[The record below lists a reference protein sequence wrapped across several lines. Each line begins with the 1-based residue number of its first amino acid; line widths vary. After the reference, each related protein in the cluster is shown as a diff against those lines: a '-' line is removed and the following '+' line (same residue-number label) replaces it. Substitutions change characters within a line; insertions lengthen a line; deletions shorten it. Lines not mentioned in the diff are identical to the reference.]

1 MRAADIKKSLIV
13 GAGVMGSSI
22 ALTFARTGIEV
33 ALVDLNEKSLDR
45 AVRLIRS
52 SLNTLA
58 DHGSISS
65 DEIPSILDRIDF
77 SADLKL
83 SARGVD
89 FATEVVV
96 EVEDVKKRV
105 FSELDDLIPE
115 DAIIASNT
123 SGLDIFRFAE
133 IKRPE
138 RLVIAHWFA
147 PAHIIPLVEVVP
159 GPKTSPEVVHSTAEL
174 MKRLGKKPVV
184 MKEFVR
190 SFIVNRIQNYIAM
203 AYFEILENGWATAED
218 IDLAVK
224 TSLGIRLP
232 IVGVV
237 QNMDFTGLDLVL
249 DLMKSYGASNA
260 FIEQKVKQGHLGA
273 KTSKGVYDYNGRSEE
288 EILNKRDLLYLKMLD
303 HLESINAYQPI

>member
-1 MRAADIKKSLIV
+1 MRSEDIKKTIVV
-13 GAGVMGSSI
+13 GAGVMGNSI
-22 ALTFARTGIEV
+22 ALSFAKAGIEV
-33 ALVDLNEKSLDR
+33 ALVDVNKKTLDR
-45 AVRLIRS
+45 ALKLIRS

-58 DHGSISS
+58 DHGSIAG
-65 DEIPSILDRIDF
+65 DEIPSIIDRIQVSTDLES
-77 SADLKL
+77 SAQN
-83 SARGVD
+83 VD
-89 FATEVVV
+89 FAMEVVV
-96 EVEDVKKRV
+96 EVEDVKKKV
-105 FSELDDLIPE
+105 FSELAGLIPE

-123 SGLDIFRFAE
+123 SGLDVFSFAE

-138 RLVIAHWFA
+138 RLVVAHWFA

-159 GPKTSPEVVHSTAEL
+159 GPKTAPEAVQVTADL

-190 SFIVNRIQNYIAM
+190 SFIVNRIQNYMAI

-218 IDLAVK
+218 IDQAVK

-249 DLMKSYGASNA
+249 DVMKSHGVNNT
-260 FIEQKVKQGHLGA
+260 FIEQKVKRGHLGA

-288 EILNKRDLLYLKMLD
+288 EILNKRDRLYLSVLD
-303 HLESINAYQPI
+303 HLEDMNAFQPV

>member
-22 ALTFARTGIEV
+22 ALTFARAGIEV
-33 ALVDLNEKSLDR
+33 ALVDLNEKSLER

-65 DEIPSILDRIDF
+65 DEIPSILDRIHF
-77 SADLKL
+77 STDLKS
-83 SARGVD
+83 SAHEVD
-89 FATEVVV
+89 FAMEVVV

-105 FSELDDLIPE
+105 FSELDELIPE

-159 GPKTSPEVVHSTAEL
+159 GPKTSPEVVYSTAEL

-203 AYFEILENGWATAED
+203 AYFEILDNGWATPED

-260 FIEQKVKQGHLGA
+260 LIEQKVKQGHLGA

>member
-22 ALTFARTGIEV
+22 ALTFAKAGIEV

-45 AVRLIRS
+45 AAKLIRS

-58 DHGSISS
+58 DHGSIAS

-77 SADLKL
+77 STDLKS

-89 FATEVVV
+89 FAMEVVV

-105 FSELDDLIPE
+105 FSELADLIPE

-123 SGLDIFRFAE
+123 SGLDIFSFAE
-133 IKRPE
+133 IKNPE
-138 RLVIAHWFA
+138 RLVITHWFA
-147 PAHIIPLVEVVP
+147 PAYIIPLVEVVP
-159 GPKTSPEVVHSTAEL
+159 GPKTSPEVVHFTAEL
-174 MKRLGKKPVV
+174 MQRLGKNPLV

-203 AYFEILENGWATAED
+203 AYFEIMDNGWATAED

-249 DLMKSYGASNA
+249 DVMKSYGASNA

-273 KTSKGVYDYNGRSEE
+273 KTSKGVYDYDGRSEE

-303 HLESINAYQPI
+303 HLEDIKAYLPI

>member
-1 MRAADIKKSLIV
+1 MRSEDIKRTIIV
-13 GAGVMGSSI
+13 GAGVMGNSI
-22 ALTFARTGIEV
+22 ALSFAKAGIEV
-33 ALVDLNEKSLDR
+33 ALVDVNEGSLDR
-45 AVRLIRS
+45 ALKIIRS

-58 DHGSISS
+58 DHGSIAG
-65 DEIPSILDRIDF
+65 DEIPSIIDRIQVSTDLES
-77 SADLKL
+77 SAQN
-83 SARGVD
+83 VD
-89 FATEVVV
+89 FAMEVVV
-96 EVEDVKKRV
+96 EVEDVKKKV
-105 FSELDDLIPE
+105 FSELADLIPE
-115 DAIIASNT
+115 DVIIASNT
-123 SGLDIFRFAE
+123 SGLDVFSFAE

-138 RLVIAHWFA
+138 RLVVAHWFA

-159 GPKTSPEVVHSTAEL
+159 GPKTAPEAVQVTADL

-190 SFIVNRIQNYIAM
+190 SFIVNRIQNYMAI

-218 IDLAVK
+218 IDQAVK

-249 DLMKSYGASNA
+249 DVMKSHGVNNT

-273 KTSKGVYDYNGRSEE
+273 KTSKGIYDYNGRSEE
-288 EILNKRDLLYLKMLD
+288 NILNKRDRLYLSVLD
-303 HLESINAYQPI
+303 HLEDIHAFQPV